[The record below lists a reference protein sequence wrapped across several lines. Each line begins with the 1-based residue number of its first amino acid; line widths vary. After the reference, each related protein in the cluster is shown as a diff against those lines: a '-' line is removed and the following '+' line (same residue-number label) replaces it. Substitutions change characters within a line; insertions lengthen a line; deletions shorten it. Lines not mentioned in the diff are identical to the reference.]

1 MAIQMQEAAEI
12 LFETLKSYNDL
23 TELIDNGEC
32 ETQYLECKAP
42 SSPTINL
49 NMQTH
54 IAKALSGFANTAGS
68 VVIYGMSTTR
78 HSVSGLDILTQLEPI
93 GNCAMFEKNLK
104 NRIPTLSMPP
114 TQSFKTKIIKE
125 RKGDTRGIVVLYIPQ
140 SHGDPVQTTKDDLF
154 YFRTGDEFKRAPFE
168 LIKRLFAAAQSPNL
182 LPHLPANRIRTNEDG
197 TWQIPIMIENGSSAF
212 ADNILITVETM
223 RHVRAYPC
231 SIYLMSPI

>member
-1 MAIQMQEAAEI
+1 MQEAAEI

-23 TELIDNGEC
+23 KDLIGNGDC
-32 ETQYLECKAP
+32 ETQYLECKAH
-42 SSPTINL
+42 SSPRINQD
-49 NMQTH
+49 MQTH
-54 IAKALSGFANTAGS
+54 IAKALSGFANAAGG
-68 VVIYGMSTTR
+68 VVIYGMSTTKQPAT
-78 HSVSGLDILTQLEPI
+78 GLDACTQLVPI
-93 GNCAMFEKNLK
+93 GNCAAFEKNLK
-104 NRIPTLSMPP
+104 NRIPTLSMPSNH
-114 TQSFKTKIIKE
+114 SFKTKIIKE
-125 RKGDTRGIVVLYIPQ
+125 TKGETRGIVVLYIPQ
-140 SHGDPVQTTKDDLF
+140 SHGDPVQSTKDDLF